1 MTYQWFKD
9 GGPIAGATSSS
20 YTILSLLGSDSGVF
34 SVKVTNAGG
43 SVMSANAYL
52 NIAPPP
58 TITTQPQSQAV
69 TPGQSVSFSVA
80 ASGSGSISYQW
91 YFNGVSLGGAAN
103 SSTFSIN
110 NVIVGNAGNYTV
122 VVANSTGSAT
132 SAVATL
138 TVFVPPAIQTQP
150 NNQAVT
156 QGQDAS
162 FSVVAGG
169 SMPLSYQ
176 WYFNGL
182 ALSGANAPLL
192 TLTNVQTSQSG
203 DYTVVVSSPA
213 GSVTSQVA
221 TLTVSVPPT
230 ITTQPQSQV
239 VIQGQNVSFSIAASG
254 SGSLSY
260 QWYFNGLVLSGANAP
275 VLTLTNVQTS
285 QSGDYTVVVANTVTS
300 TTSAVA
306 SLAVTP
312 AMITLSLGD
321 SGGMASNGFTFQSSV
336 PAGRTYVVFA
346 STDLLT
352 WTPIATNVAATASV
366 AFTDAGAANQPHRFY
381 RTVVQ

>member
-58 TITTQPQSQAV
+58 TVTTQPQSQV
-69 TPGQSVSFSVA
+69 VSQGQSVSFSVA

-103 SSTFSIN
+103 SSTYSIN
-110 NVIVGNAGNYTV
+110 SVIMGNAGNYTV

-138 TVFVPPAIQTQP
+138 TVSLPLTITTQP
-150 NNQAVT
+150 QSQAVT
-156 QGQDAS
+156 QGQSVS
-162 FSVVAGG
+162 FSVMASG
-169 SMPLSYQ
+169 SVPSSYQ

-182 ALSGANAPLL
+182 A
-192 TLTNVQTSQSG
+192 
-203 DYTVVVSSPA
+203 
-213 GSVTSQVA
+213 
-221 TLTVSVPPT
+221 
-230 ITTQPQSQV
+230 
-239 VIQGQNVSFSIAASG
+239 
-254 SGSLSY
+254 
-260 QWYFNGLVLSGANAP
+260 LSGANAP

-285 QSGDYTVVVANTVTS
+285 QSGDYTVVVANTVAS

-312 AMITLSLGD
+312 AKITLSLGD

-346 STDLLT
+346 STDLLA

-366 AFTDAGAANQPHRFY
+366 AFTDVGAANQPHRFY